1 LDLATIFRDHRH
13 ALELRPHETKVVD
26 KLTACRTKALGG
38 HIFQCPEC
46 RFELPVYNPCLDRHC
61 PKCHRQKQADWVE
74 KRTKELLPIPYF
86 HVVFTVPKEL
96 HGLFLANRKVG
107 YGLLFE
113 AAAETL
119 LQVAKRFLG
128 ARLGILSVLHTW
140 TQTLLYHPHIHC
152 IVTGGGLAPEGDE
165 WVPCK
170 PNYLL
175 PVRVL
180 GEVYRGKLLHKF
192 EKALEKGDLR
202 FDLEQGRRA
211 LRRAARKRWVVYA
224 KRPFAG
230 PEVFLKYV
238 ARYVHRVAIDDRACF
253 GTTASA

>member
-1 LDLATIFRDHRH
+1 M
-13 ALELRPHETKVVD
+13 
-26 KLTACRTKALGG
+26 
-38 HIFQCPEC
+38 
-46 RFELPVYNPCLDRHC
+46 
-61 PKCHRQKQADWVE
+61 
-74 KRTKELLPIPYF
+74 
-86 HVVFTVPKEL
+86 PKEL
-96 HGLFLANRKVG
+96 HCLFLANRKIG
-107 YGLLFE
+107 YGLLFK

-119 LQVAKRFLG
+119 LQVAKQRLG

-152 IVTGGGLAPEGDE
+152 IVTGGGLAPGGEG
-165 WVPCK
+165 WVSCK
-170 PNYLL
+170 PSYFL

-192 EKALEKGDLR
+192 QRALEGGRLR

-238 ARYVHRVAIDDRACF
+238 ARYVHRVAIDDRRLVRHGGERVTFSYRDRCRSDVVREMTLAAPAFLRRFLLHLLPKGFREDPELRVLGERDPKEEPRALPRAVGSHLRRACR
-253 GTTASA
+253 G